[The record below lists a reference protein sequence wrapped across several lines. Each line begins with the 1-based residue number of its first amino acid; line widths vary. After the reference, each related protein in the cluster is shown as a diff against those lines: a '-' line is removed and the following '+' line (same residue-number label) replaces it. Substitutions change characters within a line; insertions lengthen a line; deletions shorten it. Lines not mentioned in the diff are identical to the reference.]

1 MNAADRLE
9 IIRARL
15 GRKTF
20 RSKPAKGMFLA
31 SHTEAK
37 PAVRQKSHKA
47 GPKKPQTFRGWPQI
61 KPDTK
66 RAPGWFKEPEAR
78 EKEWRP
84 EFRRGPHE
92 LTRIAEKWKT
102 LKTLDKEKLLRNR
115 PHLQRSQEW

>member
-1 MNAADRLE
+1 MNAAYRLE

-20 RSKPAKGMFLA
+20 SPKPAKGMFLA
-31 SHTEAK
+31 SHPEAK

-47 GPKKPQTFRGWPQI
+47 GPRKPQTFRGWPQI

-66 RAPGWFKEPEAR
+66 RAPGWFKEPEAQ

-84 EFRRGPHE
+84 KFRHEPHF
-92 LTRIAEKWKT
+92 LTKT
-102 LKTLDKEKLLRNR
+102 ERAWRNLKKRSTKLCSNLV
-115 PHLQRSQEW
+115 